1 MKELLDI
8 ATRHTSC
15 EEAVGAIFVQ
25 SSGKVIPGGDRGT
38 STIATDKGTKRG
50 IKNDKR
56 GPRRRPQRVAVT
68 ASCEEDNNA
77 KDVDDSDEELVA
89 AAEHDFK
96 RQARLPVDHFE
107 KLLEVTCPNHT
118 YHVKHKLKECTMMKN
133 YMTTISLARSKKP
146 EGDLV
151 GRTATPFPEEKAV
164 MSIYSGPAPHKSRRK
179 LKLTNRVIHSVSASV
194 PEYLR

>member
-8 ATRHTSC
+8 ATRHTSG
-15 EEAVGAIFVQ
+15 EEAVRAIFVQ
-25 SSGKVIPGGDRGT
+25 SSGKVIPGGDRGM

-68 ASCEEDNNA
+68 ASCEEDNND

-89 AAEHDFK
+89 ATEHDFK
-96 RQARLPVDHFE
+96 RRARLPVDHFE

-151 GRTATPFPEEKAV
+151 GKIATPFPEEKAV
-164 MSIYSGPAPHKSRRK
+164 MSIYSGPTPHKSHRK